1 MGMKIP
7 EAREILDDPYYL
19 GIERRLT
26 LLSCYLGLAAVV
38 AFLILGKA
46 NLACSFVLGAILSY
60 LNFNWMKQA
69 VDRLLSPDLIQKAP
83 ARRSNRK
90 IIFKYF
96 LRYVLIGAILYAIV
110 RVEFLDV
117 KAAFFG
123 LLLFV
128 AAILFECI
136 HLVIK
141 GLVEGSRD
149 GRA

>member
-1 MGMKIP
+1 MKFR

-26 LLSCYLGLAAVV
+26 LLSLYLGLAATA
-38 AFLILGKA
+38 AFLMLGKV
-46 NLACSFVLGAILSY
+46 NLACSFVIGAILSY
-60 LNFNWMKQA
+60 LNFNWMKQG
-69 VDRLLSPDLIQKAP
+69 VDRLFSADLIQAAP

-96 LRYVLIGAILYAIV
+96 LRYVLIGTVLYAIV
-110 RVEFLDV
+110 RVKFLDL

-123 LLLFV
+123 LFLFV

-136 HLVIK
+136 HQVIK
-141 GLVEGSRD
+141 GLVEDRRD

>member
-1 MGMKIP
+1 MKLP
-7 EAREILDDPYYL
+7 KAREILDDPYYL

-26 LLSCYLGLAAVV
+26 FLSLYLGLAVIFT
-38 AFLILGKA
+38 FLILGRV
-46 NLACSFVLGAILSY
+46 NLACSFSLGAILSY
-60 LNFNWMKQA
+60 LNFNWMKQG
-69 VDRLLSPDLIQKAP
+69 VDRLLNPSLILA
-83 ARRSNRK
+83 ARSRRSNRT

-96 LRYVLIGAILYAIV
+96 LRYALIGGILYAIV
-110 RVEFLDV
+110 RVKFLDL

-136 HLVIK
+136 HQVIR
-141 GLVEGSRD
+141 GILEDRRD

>member
-1 MGMKIP
+1 MKLP
-7 EAREILDDPYYL
+7 EVREILDDPYYL

-26 LLSCYLGLAAVV
+26 LLSLYLGLAAT
-38 AFLILGKA
+38 ATFLILGKV
-46 NLACSFVLGAILSY
+46 NLACSFVIGGILSY

-69 VDRLLSPDLIQKAP
+69 VDRMLSVSSIQTPP

-96 LRYVLIGAILYAIV
+96 LRYVLIGSVLYAIV
-110 RVEFLDV
+110 RVKFLDL

-123 LLLFV
+123 LFLFV
-128 AAILFECI
+128 AAILCECI
-136 HLVIK
+136 HQVIK
-141 GLVEGSRD
+141 GLVEDQRD